1 MKNHILISL
10 LACLSMFISG
20 CNFLQGDKLPIEMVA
35 FNSLTKEEKDKILV
49 SPKDSSVKKVTVN
62 DELSE
67 QFGNNLIGKRL
78 YAVIFNGT
86 ETDSVGKLIVYVD
99 LNKET
104 VVGKGYEK
112 KQIIDSPQTG
122 ALV

>member
-1 MKNHILISL
+1 MKKHILISL
-10 LACLSMFISG
+10 LACISMFISG
-20 CNFLQGDKLPIEMVA
+20 CNFFKGDKLPIEMVA
-35 FNSLTKEEKDKILV
+35 FNSLTKEEQDKIPV

-67 QFGNNLIGKRL
+67 QLGNNLIDKRL

-86 ETDSVGKLIVYVD
+86 ETDSLGKLIVYVD

-112 KQIIDSPQTG
+112 KTK
-122 ALV
+122 

>member
-1 MKNHILISL
+1 MKKHILISL
-10 LACLSMFISG
+10 FAYLFIIISG
-20 CNFLQGDKLPIEMVA
+20 CNFFQGDNIPIELVA
-35 FNSLTKEEKDKILV
+35 FNSLTKEEQDKILV

-67 QFGNNLIGKRL
+67 QLGNNLIGKRL

-112 KQIIDSPQTG
+112 KTNN
-122 ALV
+122 